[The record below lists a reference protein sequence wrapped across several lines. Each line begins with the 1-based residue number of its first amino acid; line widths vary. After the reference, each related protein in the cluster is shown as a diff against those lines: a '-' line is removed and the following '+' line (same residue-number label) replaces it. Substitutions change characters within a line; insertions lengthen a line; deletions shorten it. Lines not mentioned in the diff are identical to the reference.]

1 MHAAGTRVDE
11 LGQCIDVG
19 GKKFFQG
26 TMCQNF
32 LDDGVLVA
40 QGFEHLFGGG
50 ILSRLGFACLVR
62 DFEFF
67 EEHGADL
74 FRRGDGKLVPGQC
87 VDFPLERV
95 QSGAEVVAGLAKCF
109 GVEAHAVLFH
119 AGEDGQQGHFDLRK
133 HGGHVALH
141 HLFAEQG
148 VEAQR
153 DVGIFARIVAD
164 VGRRQVAHVF
174 LVATRADEFLD
185 VDGAVVEQRLG
196 KVVHVVALFGFHDVV
211 RQHGVKKFAFH
222 FHAVV
227 RKHGEIVFQV
237 LPHLDLYFVFEEGA
251 EGIDVLLCFVSICRH
266 SHIPSPVSLDGE
278 AHSHQFGAHGL
289 DICGFCVE

>member
-1 MHAAGTRVDE
+1 M
-11 LGQCIDVG
+11 
-19 GKKFFQG
+19 
-26 TMCQNF
+26 
-32 LDDGVLVA
+32 
-40 QGFEHLFGGG
+40 
-50 ILSRLGFACLVR
+50 
-62 DFEFF
+62 
-67 EEHGADL
+67 
-74 FRRGDGKLVPGQC
+74 PGQC

-95 QSGAEVVAGLAKCF
+95 QSGAEVVAGLAKRF
-109 GVEAHAVLFH
+109 GVEAYAVLFH

-133 HGGHVALH
+133 HGGHVALR

-164 VGRRQVAHVF
+164 VGGRQVAHVF

-185 VDGAVVEQRLG
+185 VDGAVVEERLG

-227 RKHGEIVFQV
+227 REHGEIVFQV
-237 LPHLDLYFVFEEGA
+237 LTHLDLCFVFEEGA
-251 EGIDVLLCFVSICRH
+251 EGIDVLLCFGSV
-266 SHIPSPVSLDGE
+266 
-278 AHSHQFGAHGL
+278 
-289 DICGFCVE
+289 